1 MIAMQLYHIATV
13 ENPDFGTKSFREWAQ
28 DVQIDNEVISR
39 LDSGL
44 NAYKEFLDSL
54 DSKNDKQLIKTI
66 KARTHFISAVYYCY
80 LAVEAEKSQDEINNI
95 LADFFNGSPST
106 SDDYNKT
113 VTSGS
118 AKPAS
123 VQMRRDIMK
132 ALVGEDTNCENG
144 TYDCESCVN
153 NGTCNRQDEGEEDQ
167 AE

>member
-1 MIAMQLYHIATV
+1 MALYW
-13 ENPDFGTKSFREWAQ
+13 SFLLPSFVCLAFTCFNQ
-28 DVQIDNEVISR
+28 C
-39 LDSGL
+39 
-44 NAYKEFLDSL
+44 FL
-54 DSKNDKQLIKTI
+54 KTI

-80 LAVEAEKSQDEINNI
+80 LAVEAEKSQDEINNT
-95 LADFFNGSPST
+95 LADFFSGNPST